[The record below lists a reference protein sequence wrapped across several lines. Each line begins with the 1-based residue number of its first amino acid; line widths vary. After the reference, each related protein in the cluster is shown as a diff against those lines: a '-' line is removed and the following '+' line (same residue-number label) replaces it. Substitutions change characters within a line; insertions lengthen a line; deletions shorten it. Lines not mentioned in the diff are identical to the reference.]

1 METQF
6 LLLLLLVPLTFSI
19 LAYFGRWFG
28 RFARTVIELGQ
39 IICVTLVLTLA
50 LVNVANVLNYES
62 ITSLNDWLYV
72 DSLGALFLFIIGLVG
87 FLAGIYSIG
96 YTRHDLESGE
106 MDILK
111 FSTYYSL
118 FSLFLFTMLLV
129 VTSNNII
136 LMWAAVEATTLGS
149 AFLVGIYG
157 HHSSLEAAW
166 KYVIICTVGV
176 AFGLYGTILIYSD
189 AANVLQEPTLAA
201 FWTEII
207 KGANLFDP
215 ALLKMAF
222 IFVLVGFGTKAGLF
236 PMHAWLP
243 DAHSEAPSPVS
254 ALLSAVL
261 LNCALFT
268 IIRFSIIT
276 NIGIGPQF
284 TQSLFLVFGTMS
296 VTAAAFF
303 MFRQHDI
310 KRLLAYSSMEN
321 IGLIVLAFGIGGPV
335 GIFAGLLQVL
345 NHSIAKALMF
355 CTSGNILIKYRSRDL
370 SQIKGMLQVI
380 PFSSLFLIVGALALV
395 GAPPF
400 SIFIS
405 KFFIITAGFSSGY
418 IWLMLF
424 CLLLLTV
431 VFASFFR
438 AISSAVNGEKPE
450 SMAKGEF
457 SWVTLAPGFVLIALI
472 LLLGIYL
479 PPQLM
484 TLIEGATVIMSSGS
498 LAFQID
504 QHGVNLL
511 NSLFT
516 DAGPVVT
523 GLLFQIH

>member
-1 METQF
+1 METPY
-6 LLLLLLVPLTFSI
+6 LLSLLLVPLIFSLLI
-19 LAYFGRWFG
+19 YFGRWLD
-28 RFARTVIELGQ
+28 RFARSFIEVCHILS
-39 IICVTLVLTLA
+39 VTLVLLLV
-50 LVNVANVLNYES
+50 LVNVRYVLSYGVVS
-62 ITSLNDWLYV
+62 GLSVWLHI
-72 DSLGALFLFIIGLVG
+72 DSLGALFLFIIGVVG

-96 YTRHDLESGE
+96 YTRHDLETGE
-106 MDILK
+106 LDILK

-189 AANVLQEPTLAA
+189 SVNVLQQPGLAA
-201 FWTEII
+201 FWTEIV
-207 KGANLFDP
+207 KGASLFDP

-222 IFVLVGFGTKAGLF
+222 IFILVGFGTKAGLF

-276 NIGIGPQF
+276 NIGLGPQF
-284 TQSLFLVFGTMS
+284 TQTLFLVFGTMS
-296 VTAAAFF
+296 VAAAAFF
-303 MFRQHDI
+303 MFRQRDI

-321 IGLIVLAFGIGGPV
+321 IGLIVLAFGIGGPL

-345 NHSIAKALMF
+345 NHSLAKALMF
-355 CTSGNILIKYRSRDL
+355 CTSGNILIKYHSRDL

-380 PFSSLFLIVGALALV
+380 PLSSFFLIVGALALV

-400 SIFIS
+400 GIFIS

-418 IWLMLF
+418 VWLMVF
-424 CLLLLTV
+424 SLLLLTI

-438 AISSAVNGEKPE
+438 AISSAVNGDKPE
-450 SMAKGEF
+450 GMAKGEF
-457 SWVTLAPGFVLIALI
+457 NWVTLAPGFVLIVLI
-472 LLLGIYL
+472 FILGIFI

-484 TLIEGATVIMSSGS
+484 TLLNGATSLVTGGS
-498 LAFQID
+498 LGSQIE
-504 QHGVNLL
+504 QYGFLQS
-511 NSLFT
+511 NSLLIG
-516 DAGPVVT
+516 AGPT
-523 GLLFQIH
+523 LSALFSQIR

>member
-1 METQF
+1 METPF
-6 LLLLLLVPLTFSI
+6 LLLLLLVPLAFSV

-28 RFARTVIELGQ
+28 RFARSVIEIGHIL
-39 IICVTLVLTLA
+39 CVTLVLSLA
-50 LVNVANVLNYES
+50 LVNVRNVLNYGVV
-62 ITSLNDWLYV
+62 IGLNDWLHV
-72 DSLGALFLFIIGLVG
+72 DSLGAIFLFIIGLVG

-106 MDILK
+106 LDILK
-111 FSTYYSL
+111 FSTYYAL
-118 FSLFLFTMLLV
+118 FSFFLFTMLLV

-157 HHSSLEAAW
+157 RHSSLEAAW

-189 AANVLQEPTLAA
+189 AANVLQQPGSAA
-201 FWTEII
+201 FWTEIV

-222 IFVLVGFGTKAGLF
+222 IFILVGFGTKAGLF

-284 TQSLFLVFGTMS
+284 TQTLFLVFGTMS
-296 VTAAAFF
+296 VAAAAFF
-303 MFRQHDI
+303 MFKQRDI

-345 NHSIAKALMF
+345 NHSLAKALMF

-370 SQIKGMLQVI
+370 SHVKGMLQVI
-380 PFSSLFLIVGALALV
+380 PLSSFFLIVGALALV
-395 GAPPF
+395 GTPPF
-400 SIFIS
+400 GIFIS
-405 KFFIITAGFSSGY
+405 KFFIITAGFDSGY
-418 IWLMLF
+418 IWLMLL

-431 VFASFFR
+431 VFATFFR
-438 AISSAVNGEKPE
+438 AISSAVNGDKPAGM
-450 SMAKGEF
+450 SKGEF
-457 SWVTLAPGFVLIALI
+457 NWVTLAPGFALIALI
-472 LLLGIYL
+472 LLLGIYI

-484 TLIEGATVIMSSGS
+484 TLLNGATLIMTGGPLVS
-498 LAFQID
+498 QID
-504 QHGVNLL
+504 Q
-511 NSLFT
+511 F
-516 DAGPVVT
+516 
-523 GLLFQIH
+523 GLLQSHSMLVGTSSALSALFSQIH